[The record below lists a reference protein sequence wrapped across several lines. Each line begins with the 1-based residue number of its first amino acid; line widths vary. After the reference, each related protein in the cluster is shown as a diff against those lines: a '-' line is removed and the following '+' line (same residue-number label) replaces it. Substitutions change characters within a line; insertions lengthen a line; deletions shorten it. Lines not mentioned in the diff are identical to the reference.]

1 MIDFGSISI
10 TRDTSYPTRPEPSET
25 SSDTSNRKRL
35 QLDNSAK
42 TDSDPKGQKSLGRS
56 DTQNLSAEEVRELT
70 ELKQRDREVKAH
82 EQAHIS
88 GGGSYVRS
96 GAQYE
101 YEKGPDGKNY
111 AVGGEVQIDT
121 SKVSGDPEA
130 TLRKMQTVRS
140 AALAPANPSA
150 QDRRVAAKATQQE
163 NKAQL
168 EILTLRY
175 KQAAAMRTGTSDAE
189 NARMKSSDGTKQ
201 NPAISL
207 GGRIDITG

>member
-10 TRDTSYPTRPEPSET
+10 KSDTSYPTRPESSET
-25 SSDTSNRKRL
+25 SSDGSNRKRL
-35 QLDNSAK
+35 RLDNSAK
-42 TDSDPKGQKSLGRS
+42 TDSDPKGQKSLARS
-56 DTQNLSAEEVRELT
+56 DTQDLSAEEVRELA

-88 GGGSYVRS
+88 GGGSYVRG

-121 SKVSGDPEA
+121 SKVSGDSEA
-130 TLRKMQTVRS
+130 TLRKMQTIQR
-140 AALAPANPSA
+140 AAMAPANPSP
-150 QDRRVAAKATQQE
+150 QDRRVAAKATQLE
-163 NKAQL
+163 NNARL
-168 EILTLRY
+168 EILTQRY
-175 KQAAAMRTGTSDAE
+175 KAAAAMRTGTFETE
-189 NARMKSSDGTKQ
+189 NGHTDISDGANQ
-201 NPAISL
+201 GPAIAL